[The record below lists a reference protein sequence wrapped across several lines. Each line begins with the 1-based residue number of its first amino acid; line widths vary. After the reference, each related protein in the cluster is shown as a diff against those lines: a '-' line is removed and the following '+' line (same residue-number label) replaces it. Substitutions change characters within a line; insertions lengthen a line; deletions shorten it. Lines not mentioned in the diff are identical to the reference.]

1 MIEGISLMIKGMCGI
16 FVVVGAIYG
25 AMKILGAMDKK
36 K

>member
-16 FVVVGAIYG
+16 FIVVGALYV
-25 AMKILGAMDKK
+25 AMKILGTIDKK